1 MVFELM
7 DRNMY
12 EWIKDRKHYLQ
23 ETRVKHHIY
32 QILKV
37 LDHIHRTGVFHRDIK
52 PENILL
58 REETVKLADFG
69 SCRGTM
75 SKQPYT
81 EYISTRWYRSPECLL
96 TDGFYDYKMDIWG
109 VGCIF
114 FEVMALHPL
123 FPGKNELD
131 MVHQIHRVLGTPP
144 PTLLADFQRH
154 ATHMEF
160 DFPYT
165 EGTGLDVLLPHMS
178 PEGVTI
184 LGKMLMYDS
193 TFRPT
198 AKGLLKS
205 AYFRDIR
212 EQDMAL
218 TEIQIVR
225 PVHFRTSQE
234 ENDGGE
240 HFAQTLPRIPVQA
253 KATVELPSIHKAYKQ
268 KFKVKK
274 SGLEIRGFGK
284 TRKFPS
290 PVKRNPDKV
299 YI

>member
-23 ETRVKHHIY
+23 EPRVKHHIY

-52 PENILL
+52 PENILM
-58 REETVKLADFG
+58 RDETVKLADFG
-69 SCRGTM
+69 SCRGTI

-96 TDGFYDYKMDIWG
+96 TDGFYDFKMDIWG

-131 MVHQIHRVLGTPP
+131 MVHQIHRVMGSPAP
-144 PTLLADFQRH
+144 SLLAEFQRH

-160 DFPYT
+160 DFPMI
-165 EGTGLDVLLPHMS
+165 EGTGIDVMLPHMS
-178 PEGVTI
+178 PEGRNLI
-184 LGKMLMYDS
+184 NRMLMYDS
-193 TFRPT
+193 TYRPT
-198 AKGLLKS
+198 AKALLKS
-205 AYFRDIR
+205 AYFRELR

-218 TEIQIVR
+218 TETPILR
-225 PVHFRTSQE
+225 PLHFRSSQE

-240 HFAQTLPRIPVQA
+240 TFVRTVPRLAVKSKVP
-253 KATVELPSIHKAYKQ
+253 VELPSIHNAYIQ

-274 SGLEIRGFGK
+274 SGLEIRGLGK

-290 PVKRNPDKV
+290 PLKRNADKP

>member
-1 MVFELM
+1 M
-7 DRNMY
+7 
-12 EWIKDRKHYLQ
+12 
-23 ETRVKHHIY
+23 
-32 QILKV
+32 
-37 LDHIHRTGVFHRDIK
+37 
-52 PENILL
+52 
-58 REETVKLADFG
+58 
-69 SCRGTM
+69 
-75 SKQPYT
+75 
-81 EYISTRWYRSPECLL
+81 